1 MRMESGVRLGINLSK
16 KKNKVAETPS
26 VLQKEVLQQEP
37 TSSMNVNQ
45 KETVDKAETKVAE
58 QDIKELQRWHQ

>member
-1 MRMESGVRLGINLSK
+1 MRMESGVRLGINLFK

-37 TSSMNVNQ
+37 TSSMNVNR
-45 KETVDKAETKVAE
+45 KETVDKSET
-58 QDIKELQRWHQ
+58 